1 MDVVAAAERWIAHD
15 PDPSD
20 RKTLSEWVGRAK
32 RGDAGALDRITGAM
46 TGRLFFGTA
55 GLRGEMGPGPNRMNT
70 AIVATATAGLC
81 AVLGQMAEHP
91 RMVIGFDARHR
102 SAQFARTAAGVAT
115 AARCDVMV
123 MPRALPTPLLAF
135 AVRHLGADAGIMVTA
150 SHNPAADNGYKVY
163 LGGRIVA
170 AHERGVQLVDPMD
183 SRVMAAIEEIGWADE
198 VPVADDGWRVLDET
212 IVDEYLAAA
221 GKLAGRLGVD
231 QDQMTR
237 LAVVLTAMHGVGAP
251 VATRLLESAG
261 VSRLY
266 PVAAQCSPDPDFPTI
281 AFPNPEEAGALDL
294 ACDKAR
300 EVKADLVVALDP
312 DADRCAV
319 AVPDRSGA
327 WRQLSGDQLGALFA
341 QHLAAKIPVGEGGGE
356 PPVFARSLVSGS
368 MCDAIAAAHGITA
381 RQSLTGFKWIVRG
394 PGVVYGYEE
403 AIGYCLDP
411 EVVRDKDGI
420 TAGLIACAMVAEL
433 TAKGRSVDDL
443 LDDLDVAH
451 GLHVTA
457 PLTFRVADR
466 SVIVAGLERL
476 AADPPTGLGGHQV
489 SEFADL
495 SLGYR
500 GLPATVGY
508 RIESTVGDRVVV
520 RPSGTEPKLKCY
532 VEVREPVSGR
542 EALGAARR
550 RAADRLALI
559 REELTAVLGF

>member
-70 AIVATATAGLC
+70 ATVATATAGLC

-221 GKLAGRLGVD
+221 GRLAGRLGVNR
-231 QDQMTR
+231 DQMAGLT
-237 LAVVLTAMHGVGAP
+237 VVFTAMHGVGAP
-251 VATRLLESAG
+251 VATRLLESSG

-327 WRQLSGDQLGALFA
+327 WRQLSGDQLGALLA
-341 QHLAAKIPVGEGGGE
+341 QHLAARIPVGEGGGE

-403 AIGYCLDP
+403 AIGYCCDP
-411 EVVRDKDGI
+411 GAVPDKDGL
-420 TAGLIACAMVAEL
+420 TAALMVLELAAGLRAEGLTLADRLDEL
-433 TAKGRSVDDL
+433 TAEL
-443 LDDLDVAH
+443 
-451 GLHVTA
+451 GLHATSQLA
-457 PLTFRVADR
+457 IRV
-466 SVIVAGLERL
+466 S
-476 AADPPTGLGGHQV
+476 
-489 SEFADL
+489 DL
-495 SLGYR
+495 SLIADAMARLRENPPTSLLHAPVTYR
-500 GLPATVGY
+500 DLAEGTSGLPPTDAV
-508 RIESTVGDRVVV
+508 ELSGDEVHVVV

-532 VEVREPVSGR
+532 LEVRLTPERSR
-542 EALGAARR
+542 TGAA
-550 RAADRLALI
+550 ARLAAEI
-559 REELTAVLGF
+559 RMMALRGQIQSVLGLG